1 MARVVTFGEIM
12 MRLATPNF
20 LRFVQTRSFDVTY
33 AGAEANVAVSL
44 ANFGL
49 EASFVTKLPK
59 NEFGIAVLRYL
70 RQYNVDTSHIIFGEG
85 RLGVYFLETGYSQRP
100 SKVIYDRANSAFAL
114 SRPEE
119 YDWDR
124 ILNNASWFHFTGI
137 TPALGDN
144 LVQACLDALKKAK
157 EKGIIVSCDLN
168 YRAKLWSQ
176 EKARQVMSQLVKYVD
191 VLFANEEDAEKV
203 FGIKA
208 DESNVVE
215 GKLSLKGYEQV
226 CRRLKERFGFKKVAI
241 SLRESIVANLNG
253 WSGVLL
259 DGDDFYS
266 AKQYTVHIV
275 DRVGAGD
282 SFAAGIIYGFLTGMK
297 PQETLEFAVAA
308 SCLKHTI
315 VGDFNEVTL
324 DEVKSLMKGSG
335 SGRVVR

>member
-1 MARVVTFGEIM
+1 MARVVSFGEIM

-20 LRFVQTRSFDVTY
+20 LRFVQTKSFDVTY

-100 SKVIYDRANSAFAL
+100 SKVIYDRANSTFAL
-114 SRPEE
+114 SKPEE

-124 ILNNASWFHFTGI
+124 IFDNADWFHFTGI

-157 EKGIIVSCDLN
+157 EKGITVSCDLN

-226 CRRLKERFGFKKVAI
+226 CRRLKERFGFKRVVI

-282 SFAAGIIYGFLTGMK
+282 SFSAGIIYGFLTGMK

>member
-1 MARVVTFGEIM
+1 MARVVSFGEIM

-20 LRFVQTRSFDVTY
+20 LRFVQTKSFDVTY

-70 RQYNVDTSHIIFGEG
+70 RQYNVDTSHMIFGEG

-100 SKVIYDRANSAFAL
+100 SKVIYDRANSTFAL
-114 SRPEE
+114 SKPEE

-124 ILNNASWFHFTGI
+124 IFDNADWFHFTGI

-157 EKGIIVSCDLN
+157 EKGITVSCDLN

-226 CRRLKERFGFKKVAI
+226 CRRLKERFGFKRVAI

-282 SFAAGIIYGFLTGMK
+282 SFSAGIIYGFLTGMK

-324 DEVKSLMKGSG
+324 DEVNSLMKGSG

>member
-1 MARVVTFGEIM
+1 MARVVSFGEIM

-20 LRFVQTRSFDVTY
+20 LRFVQTKSFDVTY

-100 SKVIYDRANSAFAL
+100 SKVIYDRANSTFAL
-114 SRPEE
+114 SKPEE

-124 ILNNASWFHFTGI
+124 IFDNADWFHFTGI

-144 LVQACLDALKKAK
+144 LVRACLDALKKAK
-157 EKGIIVSCDLN
+157 EKGITVSCDLN

-226 CRRLKERFGFKKVAI
+226 CRRLKERFGFKRVAI

-282 SFAAGIIYGFLTGMK
+282 SFSAGIIYGFLTGMK

-315 VGDFNEVTL
+315 VGDFNEVTPE
-324 DEVKSLMKGSG
+324 EVKSLMKGSG

>member
-124 ILNNASWFHFTGI
+124 ILNNANWFHFTGI

-176 EKARQVMSQLVKYVD
+176 EKAREVMSKLAGYVD

-282 SFAAGIIYGFLTGMK
+282 SFSAGIIYGFLTGMK

>member
-1 MARVVTFGEIM
+1 MARVVSFGEIM

-20 LRFVQTRSFDVTY
+20 LRFVQTKSFDVTY

-100 SKVIYDRANSAFAL
+100 SKVIYDRANSTFAL
-114 SRPEE
+114 SKPEE

-124 ILNNASWFHFTGI
+124 IFDNADWFHFTGI

-157 EKGIIVSCDLN
+157 EKGITVSCDLN

-226 CRRLKERFGFKKVAI
+226 CRRLKERFGFKRVAI

-282 SFAAGIIYGFLTGMK
+282 SFSAGIIYGFLTGMK

-315 VGDFNEVTL
+315 VGDFNEVTPE
-324 DEVKSLMKGSG
+324 EVKSLMKGSG

>member
-1 MARVVTFGEIM
+1 MARVVSFGEIM

-20 LRFVQTRSFDVTY
+20 LRFVQTKSFDVTY

-70 RQYNVDTSHIIFGEG
+70 RQYNVDTSHIIFGDG

-100 SKVIYDRANSAFAL
+100 SKVIYDRANSTFAL
-114 SRPEE
+114 SKPEE

-124 ILNNASWFHFTGI
+124 IFDNADWFHFTGI

-157 EKGIIVSCDLN
+157 EKGITVSCDLN

-226 CRRLKERFGFKKVAI
+226 CRRLKERFGLKRVAI

-282 SFAAGIIYGFLTGMK
+282 SFSAGIIYGFLTGMK

-315 VGDFNEVTL
+315 VGDFNEVTP

>member
-1 MARVVTFGEIM
+1 MPRVVTFGEIM
-12 MRLATPNF
+12 MRLSTPNF
-20 LRFVQTRSFDVTY
+20 LRFVQTKNFDVTY

-49 EASFVTKLPK
+49 ESSFVTKLPK
-59 NEFGIAVLRYL
+59 NDFGYAVVRHL
-70 RQYNVDTSHIIFGEG
+70 RQYNVDTSHIVFGEG
-85 RLGVYFLETGYSQRP
+85 RLGIYFLETGYSQRP
-100 SKVIYDRANSAFAL
+100 SRVIYDRANSAFAL
-114 SRPEE
+114 SKPEE

-124 ILNNASWFHFTGI
+124 ILQNANWFHFTGI

-157 EKGIIVSCDLN
+157 EKGVTVSCDLN
-168 YRAKLWSQ
+168 YRAKLWSE
-176 EKARQVMSQLVKYVD
+176 EKARKVMSELAKYVD

-226 CRRLKERFGFKKVAI
+226 CRRLREKFGFKKVAI

-259 DGDDFYS
+259 DGDDFYT
-266 AKQYTVHIV
+266 ARQYTVHIV

-282 SFAAGIIYGFLTGMK
+282 SFSAGIIYGFLTGMS

-315 VGDFNEVTL
+315 FGDFNEVSA
-324 DEVKSLMKGSG
+324 DEVKNLMKGPG

>member
-1 MARVVTFGEIM
+1 MARVVSFGEIM

-20 LRFVQTRSFDVTY
+20 LRFVQTKSFDVTY

-100 SKVIYDRANSAFAL
+100 SKVIYDRANSTFAL
-114 SRPEE
+114 SKPEE

-124 ILNNASWFHFTGI
+124 IFDNADWFHFTGI

-157 EKGIIVSCDLN
+157 EKGITVSCDLN

-226 CRRLKERFGFKKVAI
+226 CRRLKERFDFKRVAI

-282 SFAAGIIYGFLTGMK
+282 SFSAGIIYGFLTGMK

-308 SCLKHTI
+308 SCLKHTV

>member
-1 MARVVTFGEIM
+1 MARVVSFGEIM

-20 LRFVQTRSFDVTY
+20 LRFVQTKSFDVTY

-100 SKVIYDRANSAFAL
+100 SKVIYDRANSTFAL
-114 SRPEE
+114 SKPEE

-124 ILNNASWFHFTGI
+124 IFDNADWFHFTGI

-157 EKGIIVSCDLN
+157 EKGITVSCDLN

-226 CRRLKERFGFKKVAI
+226 CRSLKERFGFKRVAI

-282 SFAAGIIYGFLTGMK
+282 SFSAGIIYGFLTGMK

-315 VGDFNEVTL
+315 VGDFNEVTP

>member
-1 MARVVTFGEIM
+1 MARVVSFGEIM

-20 LRFVQTRSFDVTY
+20 LRFVQTKSFDVTY

-100 SKVIYDRANSAFAL
+100 SKVIYDRANSTFAL
-114 SRPEE
+114 SKPEE

-124 ILNNASWFHFTGI
+124 IFDNADWFHFTGI

-157 EKGIIVSCDLN
+157 EKGITVSCDLN

-226 CRRLKERFGFKKVAI
+226 CRRLKERFGFKRVAI

-282 SFAAGIIYGFLTGMK
+282 SFSAGIIYGFLTGMK

-324 DEVKSLMKGSG
+324 DEVNSLMKGSG

>member
-1 MARVVTFGEIM
+1 MARVVSFGEIM

-20 LRFVQTRSFDVTY
+20 LRFVQTKSFDVTY

-100 SKVIYDRANSAFAL
+100 SKVIYDRANSTFAL
-114 SRPEE
+114 SKPEE

-124 ILNNASWFHFTGI
+124 IFDNADWFHFTGI

-157 EKGIIVSCDLN
+157 EKGITVSCDLN

-226 CRRLKERFGFKKVAI
+226 CRRLKERFGLKRVAI

-282 SFAAGIIYGFLTGMK
+282 SFSAGIIYGFLTGMK

-315 VGDFNEVTL
+315 VGDFNEVTP

>member
-1 MARVVTFGEIM
+1 MARVVSFGEIM

-20 LRFVQTRSFDVTY
+20 LRFVQTKSFDVTY

-100 SKVIYDRANSAFAL
+100 SKVIYDRANSTFAL
-114 SRPEE
+114 SKPEE

-124 ILNNASWFHFTGI
+124 IFDNADWFHFTGI

-157 EKGIIVSCDLN
+157 EKGITVSCDLN

-176 EKARQVMSQLVKYVD
+176 EKARQVMPQLVKYVD

-226 CRRLKERFGFKKVAI
+226 CRRLKERFGFKRVAI

-282 SFAAGIIYGFLTGMK
+282 SFSAGIIHGFLTGMK

>member
-1 MARVVTFGEIM
+1 MARVVSFGEIM

-20 LRFVQTRSFDVTY
+20 LRFVQTKSFDVTY

-100 SKVIYDRANSAFAL
+100 SKVIYDRANSTFAL
-114 SRPEE
+114 SKPEE

-124 ILNNASWFHFTGI
+124 IFDNADWFHFTGI

-157 EKGIIVSCDLN
+157 EKGITVSCDLN

-215 GKLSLKGYEQV
+215 GKLSLRGYEQV
-226 CRRLKERFGFKKVAI
+226 CRRLKERFGFKRVAI

-282 SFAAGIIYGFLTGMK
+282 SFSAGIIYGFLTGMK

>member
-1 MARVVTFGEIM
+1 MARVVSFGEIM

-20 LRFVQTRSFDVTY
+20 LKFVQTKSFDVTY

-100 SKVIYDRANSAFAL
+100 SKVIYDRANSTFAL
-114 SRPEE
+114 SKPEE

-124 ILNNASWFHFTGI
+124 IFDNADWFHFTGI

-157 EKGIIVSCDLN
+157 EKGITVSCDLN

-226 CRRLKERFGFKKVAI
+226 CRRLKERFGFKRVAI

-282 SFAAGIIYGFLTGMK
+282 SFSAGIIYGFLTGMK

>member
-1 MARVVTFGEIM
+1 MARVVSFGEIM

-20 LRFVQTRSFDVTY
+20 LRFVQTKSFDVTY

-100 SKVIYDRANSAFAL
+100 SKVIYDRANSTFAL
-114 SRPEE
+114 SKPEE

-124 ILNNASWFHFTGI
+124 IFDNADWFHFTGI
-137 TPALGDN
+137 TPALGEN

-157 EKGIIVSCDLN
+157 EKGITVSCDLN

-226 CRRLKERFGFKKVAI
+226 CRRLKERFGFKRVAI

-282 SFAAGIIYGFLTGMK
+282 SFSAGIIYGFLTGMK

>member
-1 MARVVTFGEIM
+1 MARVVSFGEIM

-20 LRFVQTRSFDVTY
+20 LRFVQTKSFDVTY

-100 SKVIYDRANSAFAL
+100 SKVIYDRANSTFAL
-114 SRPEE
+114 SKPEE

-124 ILNNASWFHFTGI
+124 IFDNADWFHFTGI

-157 EKGIIVSCDLN
+157 EKGITVSCDLN

-226 CRRLKERFGFKKVAI
+226 CRRLKERFGLKRVAI

-282 SFAAGIIYGFLTGMK
+282 SFSAGIIYGFLTGMK

-315 VGDFNEVTL
+315 VGDFNEVTPE
-324 DEVKSLMKGSG
+324 EVKSLMKGSG

>member
-114 SRPEE
+114 SSPEE

-124 ILNNASWFHFTGI
+124 ILNNANWFHFTGI

-176 EKARQVMSQLVKYVD
+176 EKAREVMSKLAGYVD

-282 SFAAGIIYGFLTGMK
+282 SFSAGIIYGFLTGMK

>member
-1 MARVVTFGEIM
+1 MARVVSFGEIM

-20 LRFVQTRSFDVTY
+20 LRFVQTKSFDVTY

-100 SKVIYDRANSAFAL
+100 SKVIYDRANSVFAL
-114 SRPEE
+114 SKPEE

-124 ILNNASWFHFTGI
+124 IFDNADWFHFTGI

-157 EKGIIVSCDLN
+157 EKGITVSCDLN

-226 CRRLKERFGFKKVAI
+226 CRRLKERFGFKRVAI

-282 SFAAGIIYGFLTGMK
+282 SFSAGIIYGFLTGMK

-308 SCLKHTI
+308 SCLKHTV

>member
-1 MARVVTFGEIM
+1 MARVVSFGEIM

-20 LRFVQTRSFDVTY
+20 LRFVQTKSFDVTY

-100 SKVIYDRANSAFAL
+100 SKVIYDRANSTFAL
-114 SRPEE
+114 SKPEE

-124 ILNNASWFHFTGI
+124 IFDNADWFHFTGI

-157 EKGIIVSCDLN
+157 EKGITVSCDLN

-226 CRRLKERFGFKKVAI
+226 CRRLKERFGFKRVAI

-282 SFAAGIIYGFLTGMK
+282 SFSAGIIYGFLTGMK

-315 VGDFNEVTL
+315 VGDFSEVTL

>member
-1 MARVVTFGEIM
+1 MARVVSFGEIM
-12 MRLATPNF
+12 MRLVTPNF
-20 LRFVQTRSFDVTY
+20 LRFVQTKSFDVTY

-100 SKVIYDRANSAFAL
+100 SKVIYDRANSTFAL
-114 SRPEE
+114 SKPEE

-124 ILNNASWFHFTGI
+124 IFDNADWFHFTGI
-137 TPALGDN
+137 TPALGEN

-157 EKGIIVSCDLN
+157 EKGITVSCDLN

-226 CRRLKERFGFKKVAI
+226 CRRLKERFGFKRVAI

-282 SFAAGIIYGFLTGMK
+282 SFSAGIIHGFLTGMK

>member
-1 MARVVTFGEIM
+1 
-12 MRLATPNF
+12 
-20 LRFVQTRSFDVTY
+20 
-33 AGAEANVAVSL
+33 
-44 ANFGL
+44 
-49 EASFVTKLPK
+49 
-59 NEFGIAVLRYL
+59 
-70 RQYNVDTSHIIFGEG
+70 
-85 RLGVYFLETGYSQRP
+85 
-100 SKVIYDRANSAFAL
+100 VIYDRANSTFAL
-114 SRPEE
+114 SKPEE

-124 ILNNASWFHFTGI
+124 IFDNADWFHFTGI

-144 LVQACLDALKKAK
+144 LVRACLDALKKAK
-157 EKGIIVSCDLN
+157 EKGITVSCDLN

-226 CRRLKERFGFKKVAI
+226 CRRLKEKFGFKRVAI

-282 SFAAGIIYGFLTGMK
+282 SFSAGIIYGFLTGMK

>member
-1 MARVVTFGEIM
+1 MARVVSFGEIM

-20 LRFVQTRSFDVTY
+20 LRFVQTKSFDVTY

-70 RQYNVDTSHIIFGEG
+70 RQYNVDTSHTIFGEG

-100 SKVIYDRANSAFAL
+100 SKVIYDRANSVFAL
-114 SRPEE
+114 SKPEE

-124 ILNNASWFHFTGI
+124 IFDNADWFHFTGI

-157 EKGIIVSCDLN
+157 EKGITVSCDLN

-226 CRRLKERFGFKKVAI
+226 CRRLKERFGFKRVAI

-282 SFAAGIIYGFLTGMK
+282 SFSAGIIYGFLTGMK
-297 PQETLEFAVAA
+297 PQETLELAVAA
-308 SCLKHTI
+308 SCLKHTV

>member
-114 SRPEE
+114 SSPEE

-124 ILNNASWFHFTGI
+124 ILNNANWFHFTGI

-176 EKARQVMSQLVKYVD
+176 EKAREVMSQLVKYVD

-282 SFAAGIIYGFLTGMK
+282 SFSAGIIYGLLNGMK
-297 PQETLEFAVAA
+297 PEETLEFAVAA

-315 VGDFNEVTL
+315 VGDFNEVTV

>member
-1 MARVVTFGEIM
+1 MARVVSFGEIM

-20 LRFVQTRSFDVTY
+20 LRFVQTKSFDVTY

-100 SKVIYDRANSAFAL
+100 SKVIYDRANSTFAL
-114 SRPEE
+114 SKPEE

-124 ILNNASWFHFTGI
+124 IFDNADWFHFTGI

-157 EKGIIVSCDLN
+157 EKGITVSCDLN

-226 CRRLKERFGFKKVAI
+226 CRRLKERFGFKRVAI

-282 SFAAGIIYGFLTGMK
+282 SFSAGIIYGFLTGMK

>member
-1 MARVVTFGEIM
+1 MARVVSFGEIM

-20 LRFVQTRSFDVTY
+20 LRFVQTKSFDVTY

-70 RQYNVDTSHIIFGEG
+70 RQYNVDTSHMIFGEG

-100 SKVIYDRANSAFAL
+100 SKVIYDRANSTFAL
-114 SRPEE
+114 SKPEE

-124 ILNNASWFHFTGI
+124 IFDNADWFHFTGI

-157 EKGIIVSCDLN
+157 EKGITVSCDLN

-226 CRRLKERFGFKKVAI
+226 CRRLKERFGFKRVAI

-282 SFAAGIIYGFLTGMK
+282 SFSAGIIYGFLTGMK

>member
-1 MARVVTFGEIM
+1 MARVVSFGEIM

-20 LRFVQTRSFDVTY
+20 LRFVQTKSFDVTY

-100 SKVIYDRANSAFAL
+100 SKVIYDRANSTFAL
-114 SRPEE
+114 SKPEE

-124 ILNNASWFHFTGI
+124 IFDNADWFHFTGI

-157 EKGIIVSCDLN
+157 EKGITVSCDLN

-226 CRRLKERFGFKKVAI
+226 CRRLKERFGFKRVAI

-282 SFAAGIIYGFLTGMK
+282 SFSAGIIYGFLTGMK

-315 VGDFNEVTL
+315 VGDFNEVTP

>member
-1 MARVVTFGEIM
+1 MPEVVTFGEIM

-20 LRFVQTRSFDVTY
+20 LRFVQTKSFDVTY

-49 EASFVTKLPK
+49 KSSFVTKLP
-59 NEFGIAVLRYL
+59 NNDFGIAVLRHL
-70 RQYNVDTSHIIFGEG
+70 RQYGVDTSHILFGEG

-100 SKVIYDRANSAFAL
+100 SKVIYDRSNSVFAL
-114 SRPEE
+114 SKPEE
-119 YDWDR
+119 YNWDE
-124 ILNNASWFHFTGI
+124 ILKDAVWFHFTGI

-144 LVQACLDALKKAK
+144 LVQACFDALKKAK
-157 EKGIIVSCDLN
+157 EKNITVSCDLN
-168 YRAKLWSQ
+168 YRAKLWSEQ
-176 EKARQVMSQLVKYVD
+176 KARQVMSELVKYVD

-215 GKLSLKGYEQV
+215 GKLNLKGYEQV

-259 DGDDFYS
+259 DGEDFYS
-266 AKQYTVHIV
+266 ARQYTVHIV

-282 SFAAGIIYGFLTGMK
+282 SFSAGIIYGFLTGMK
-297 PQETLEFAVAA
+297 PQEALEFAVAA

-324 DEVKSLMKGSG
+324 DEVKRLMKGEG

>member
-1 MARVVTFGEIM
+1 MARVVSFGEIM

-20 LRFVQTRSFDVTY
+20 LRFVQTKSFDVTY

-70 RQYNVDTSHIIFGEG
+70 RQYNVDTSHIIFGDG

-100 SKVIYDRANSAFAL
+100 SKVIYDRANSTFAL
-114 SRPEE
+114 SKPEE

-124 ILNNASWFHFTGI
+124 IFDNADWFHFTGI

-157 EKGIIVSCDLN
+157 EKGITVSCDLN

-226 CRRLKERFGFKKVAI
+226 CRRLKERFGLKRVAI

-282 SFAAGIIYGFLTGMK
+282 SFSAGIIYGFLTGMK

>member
-1 MARVVTFGEIM
+1 MARVVSFGEIM

-20 LRFVQTRSFDVTY
+20 LRFVQTKSFDVTY

-100 SKVIYDRANSAFAL
+100 SKVIYDRANSTFAL
-114 SRPEE
+114 SKPEE

-124 ILNNASWFHFTGI
+124 IFDNADWFHFTGI

-157 EKGIIVSCDLN
+157 EKGITVSCDLN

-226 CRRLKERFGFKKVAI
+226 CRRLKERFGFKRVAI

-282 SFAAGIIYGFLTGMK
+282 SFSAGIIYGFLTGTK

>member
-124 ILNNASWFHFTGI
+124 ILNNANWFHFTGI

-282 SFAAGIIYGFLTGMK
+282 SFSAGIIYGFLTGMK

>member
-1 MARVVTFGEIM
+1 MARVVSFGEIM

-20 LRFVQTRSFDVTY
+20 LRFVQTKSFDVTY

-100 SKVIYDRANSAFAL
+100 SKVIYDRANSVFAL
-114 SRPEE
+114 SKPEE

-124 ILNNASWFHFTGI
+124 IFDNADWFHFTGI

-157 EKGIIVSCDLN
+157 EKGITVSCDLN

-282 SFAAGIIYGFLTGMK
+282 SFSAGIIYGFLTGMK

-308 SCLKHTI
+308 SCLKHTV